1 MNDKPHRPEL
11 QAWHDMLMDEGYR
24 LDSPDAW
31 HTSLLQGAEE
41 LLSSGVVDW
50 DEYMALK
57 ALANSGHA
65 RALEDAL
72 DSRLADP
79 DA

>member
-1 MNDKPHRPEL
+1 MTYKPHRPEL
-11 QAWHDMLMDEGYR
+11 QAWHDMLVDDGYR

-31 HTSLLQGAEE
+31 HASLLQGAEA

-57 ALANSGHA
+57 ELANNGHA

-72 DSRLADP
+72 DSRLSDP

>member
-1 MNDKPHRPEL
+1 MNDKAQRPQL
-11 QAWHDMLMDEGYR
+11 KAWHDMLLDDGYR

-31 HTSLLQGAEE
+31 HASLLRGAEE

-57 ALANSGHA
+57 ALANSAHA

-72 DSRLADP
+72 DARLSDP

>member
-11 QAWHDMLMDEGYR
+11 QAWHDMLTDDGYR

-31 HTSLLQGAEE
+31 HASVLQGAEQ

-50 DEYMALK
+50 DEYRALK
-57 ALANSGHA
+57 ALANGGHA
-65 RALEDAL
+65 RALEEAL
-72 DSRLADP
+72 DNRLADP
-79 DA
+79 EA

>member
-1 MNDKPHRPEL
+1 MTDKPHRPEL
-11 QAWHDMLMDEGYR
+11 KAWHDMLMDDGYR

-31 HTSLLQGAEE
+31 HASLLQGAEQ
-41 LLSSGVVDW
+41 LLGSGVVDW

-57 ALANSGHA
+57 ELANSGHA

-72 DSRLADP
+72 DSRLSDP
-79 DA
+79 EA